1 MSNVEIKLFDV
12 SNLIER
18 KCKKQ
23 KKNRITREESSAK
36 RMTKILIV
44 LLTSFLILSS
54 F

>member
-23 KKNRITREESSAK
+23 KKTELQGKKVVQRE
-36 RMTKILIV
+36 
-44 LLTSFLILSS
+44 
-54 F
+54 

>member
-23 KKNRITREESSAK
+23 KKQNYKGRK
-36 RMTKILIV
+36 
-44 LLTSFLILSS
+44 
-54 F
+54 